1 LNQCKKTKNLI
12 VFAIDVSTIDCLGS
26 LKRAVENKRKFN
38 LRKLSWGE
46 NKSNIANP
54 PLSLSSPFPS
64 SLISSQSLSLP
75 LDLIIIENY
84 LNKTKKKSETSSMSP
99 RFFIST
105 IQPILWKQINLFC
118 SSITRGPK
126 YYHHLKV

>member
-54 PLSLSSPFPS
+54 PPPPPPLSPPLFP
-64 SLISSQSLSLP
+64 LL
-75 LDLIIIENY
+75 
-84 LNKTKKKSETSSMSP
+84 
-99 RFFIST
+99 
-105 IQPILWKQINLFC
+105 
-118 SSITRGPK
+118 
-126 YYHHLKV
+126 